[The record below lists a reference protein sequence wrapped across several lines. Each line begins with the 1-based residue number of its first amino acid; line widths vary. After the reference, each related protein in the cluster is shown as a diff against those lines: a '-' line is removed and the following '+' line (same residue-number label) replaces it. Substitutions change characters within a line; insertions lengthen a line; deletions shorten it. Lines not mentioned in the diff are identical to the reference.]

1 MKSAKEHYSKIKK
14 KYLNFLKKQE
24 VKGEP
29 FYNKII
35 QLIKFYIPICDSI
48 HSDYISKKECVTVG
62 LSGGQG
68 AGKTTIAS
76 ILKIILETKYNF
88 NVVSF
93 SIDDFYK
100 TLKQRQNMAKI
111 THKLFLTRG
120 VPGTHDTKLLYK
132 FFKNLRRKKFNPI
145 SIPQFDKSLDNKKK
159 KNKWLKIK
167 KKPDIIIFEGWCIGA
182 KHQTN
187 KILKKTMNK
196 LEKLKDNN
204 LTWRKKVNN
213 ELKNDYKKI
222 FKNID
227 KLIFLQIPHFDY
239 VYKWRL
245 LQEKKL
251 KYKSVKAKIM
261 NTNEI
266 KKFIMF
272 YERIT
277 KQMIKDLKY
286 SADIVIKLDKKHRLN
301 NMRFN

>member
-145 SIPQFDKSLDNKKK
+145 SIPQFDKSLDNRKKK
-159 KNKWLKIK
+159 K
-167 KKPDIIIFEGWCIGA
+167 
-182 KHQTN
+182 
-187 KILKKTMNK
+187 
-196 LEKLKDNN
+196 
-204 LTWRKKVNN
+204 
-213 ELKNDYKKI
+213 
-222 FKNID
+222 
-227 KLIFLQIPHFDY
+227 
-239 VYKWRL
+239 
-245 LQEKKL
+245 
-251 KYKSVKAKIM
+251 
-261 NTNEI
+261 
-266 KKFIMF
+266 
-272 YERIT
+272 
-277 KQMIKDLKY
+277 
-286 SADIVIKLDKKHRLN
+286 
-301 NMRFN
+301 